1 MNKPYS
7 PACDNNRKPILSVI
21 APLLRNSRA
30 VLEIGSG
37 TGQHAAYFARELPH
51 LIWQSSDVAG
61 NLAGIRQWLREA
73 QADNAPPPLNLDVSS
88 EDWPAADVDAVFSA
102 NTCHIMH
109 WPQVCRLFAGAARL
123 LPSGGLLILYGPFTF
138 NGEFTSDSNRR
149 FDAMLRARDPGSGLR
164 DFGALDKLASA
175 GGMQFRREYAMPA
188 NNHILCWEK

>member
-7 PACDNNRKPILSVI
+7 PACDNNRAPILSVI
-21 APLLRNSRA
+21 APLLQESRA

-37 TGQHAAYFARELPH
+37 TGQHAVYFARQLPH
-51 LIWQSSDVAG
+51 LIWYSSDVAG
-61 NLAGIRQWLREA
+61 NLAGIQQWLQEA
-73 QADNAPPPLNLDVSS
+73 GADNTPPPLDLDVSS
-88 EDWPAADVDAVFSA
+88 GKWPDTNVDAVFSA

-109 WPQVCRLFAGAARL
+109 WPQVCSLFDGVARL

-149 FDAMLRARDPGSGLR
+149 FDAMLRARDPDSGLR
-164 DFGALDKLASA
+164 DFEALDELAGE
-175 GGMQFRREYAMPA
+175 GGMQFRREYPMPA